1 MNVDTTTVII
11 GTGLFGLA
19 LFLWL
24 LCAYLAYQRAPGRG
38 RRAGVWGLLGV
49 LFGPFA
55 LFALM
60 VMKPGHVE
68 QAHAT
73 GGTARRG
80 TQANL
85 YERPNRR
92 KRKR

>member
-19 LFLWL
+19 TFIWL
-24 LCAYLAYQRAPGRG
+24 LCAYLAYQRAPERG
-38 RRAGVWGLLGV
+38 RRAGLWGFLGV
-49 LFGPFA
+49 VFGPFA

-60 VMKPGHVE
+60 VMRKGHAE
-68 QAHAT
+68 QASAK
-73 GGTARRG
+73 GGAARRSP
-80 TQANL
+80 QANL
-85 YERPNRR
+85 YQVPNRK